1 MKYIYNECIS
11 PAELLMVGWQFN
23 SQIHS
28 SAGCTLMQSDTVK
41 AYIVENRG
49 KCYET
54 LSNFK
59 KVSCKRGGLLQ
70 SLKTE
75 NGIYSWKVLLKKTER
90 VCKSLFG

>member
-23 SQIHS
+23 YQIHS

-41 AYIVENRG
+41 AYILENRG

-59 KVSCKRGGLLQ
+59 KVSYKRGSLLQ
-70 SLKTE
+70 SFKNRKWNIFMESTSKE
-75 NGIYSWKVLLKKTER
+75 NRKGV
-90 VCKSLFG
+90 

>member
-70 SLKTE
+70 SFKNRKWNIFMESASKE
-75 NGIYSWKVLLKKTER
+75 NRKGV
-90 VCKSLFG
+90 